1 VEVLT
6 EARHDEL
13 KQLTRHR
20 QPFWLDLVKP
30 SQDDVDGLVDS
41 IGLDP
46 HAAERALQFGAEPQ
60 LRHFDDHKGLVFYGA
75 ERGQDVRA
83 LVEVHLFIRRGW
95 LVTIRREDARPLDEL
110 RAEISEDREV
120 SPPSVA
126 AQVLQVLADGFN
138 DFFDPV
144 DDRIEEIEETA
155 AGAKE
160 SKQPTRE
167 LRAEILRRRRRLL
180 RVRRVVRRQRDYVD
194 RVVEE
199 LSDLP
204 GAASHGYRDVSGQ
217 MIRIGDRVDDSLDSL
232 AASLDLLNTTLSNR
246 MNAIMERLTVV
257 ATIFLPLTVVTGYF
271 GQNFTWMVQRID
283 TLAAFLIFG
292 VGVFGISGLAIWLWV
307 RSRLE
312 GQSP

>member
-6 EARHDEL
+6 EAKPEAL
-13 KQLTRHR
+13 SQLTRR
-20 QPFWLDLVKP
+20 RKPFWLDLVKP
-30 SQDDVDGLVDS
+30 SQDEVDGLVDS

-46 HAAERALQFGAEPQ
+46 HAAERALRFGAQPQ
-60 LRHFDDHKGLVFYGA
+60 LRHFDDHKGLVFYGG
-75 ERGQDVRA
+75 ERGQDVRG
-83 LVEVHLFIRRGW
+83 LVEVHLFVRRGW
-95 LVTIRREDARPLDEL
+95 LVTIRKESCRPLDEL
-110 RAEISEDREV
+110 RDEVAEARDE

-138 DFFDPV
+138 NLLEPV

-155 AGAKE
+155 AGAKPG
-160 SKQPTRE
+160 KQPTRE

-194 RVVEE
+194 RMVDE
-199 LSDLP
+199 LSELP
-204 GAASHGYRDVSGQ
+204 GAATHGYRDVAGQ
-217 MIRIGDRVDDSLDSL
+217 MIRTGDRVDDSLDSL
-232 AASLDLLNTTLSNR
+232 AASLDLLNSTLSNR

-283 TLAAFLIFG
+283 TLAAFLVFG
-292 VGVFGISGLAIWLWV
+292 IGVFGVSGLAIWLWV

-312 GQSP
+312 GESP